1 MINGSRGQME
11 KIDNNWQIGRF
22 ESNSVNNNMNGF
34 DLKIQIKRQRQI
46 KLKNM
51 THLYDVYKKPTLNI
65 KHRWVKSKM
74 IEKYIPFKL

>member
-34 DLKIQIKRQRQI
+34 DLKIQIKR
-46 KLKNM
+46 
-51 THLYDVYKKPTLNI
+51 
-65 KHRWVKSKM
+65 
-74 IEKYIPFKL
+74 